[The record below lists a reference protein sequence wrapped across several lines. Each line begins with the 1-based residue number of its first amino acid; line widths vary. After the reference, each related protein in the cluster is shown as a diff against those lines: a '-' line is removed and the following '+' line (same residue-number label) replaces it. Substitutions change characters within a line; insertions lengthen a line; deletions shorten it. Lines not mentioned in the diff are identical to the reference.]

1 MKVLVTGGAG
11 FIASHIVDAYLTAG
25 HKVVIVDNLTTGQ
38 ETNINPKAQFY
49 KLDIRDQELLEII
62 RKEEIEIVSHQAAQV
77 DIRRSVLDPVY
88 DASVNILGSINLL
101 EACIKTGVKHFIF
114 ASTGGAIYGEQS
126 YFPADETH
134 PLNPMSPYGITKL
147 TLEKYLYY
155 YSNTYNLTY
164 TALRYGNVY
173 GPRQN
178 PKGEAGVV
186 AIFCEQMLAGKTP
199 IINGDGKQT
208 RDYIY
213 VGDVVKANLL
223 ALENYQTV
231 FNQAF
236 NVGTGIETDVIAI
249 FKTLQNEL
257 KTNYEQTH
265 AVAKAGEQR
274 RSVLNIN
281 KAKEK
286 LGWQPTV
293 DLKTGFH
300 KTVKFYQEKL

>member
-11 FIASHIVDAYLTAG
+11 FIASHIVDAYLIAG

-38 ETNINPKAQFY
+38 EININPKAQFY
-49 KLDIRDQELLEII
+49 KLDIRDQELLDII

-77 DIRRSVLDPVY
+77 DIRRSVLDPGY

-101 EACIKTGVKHFIF
+101 EACVKTGVKHFIF

-126 YFPADETH
+126 YFPANEEH

-213 VGDVVKANLL
+213 IGDVVKANLL

-236 NVGTGIETDVIAI
+236 NVGTGIETDVVAI
-249 FKTLQNEL
+249 FKTLQDEL
-257 KTNYEQTH
+257 KTNYEQIH
-265 AVAKAGEQR
+265 AAAKAGEQR

>member
-1 MKVLVTGGAG
+1 MRVLVTGGAG

-38 ETNINPKAQFY
+38 EININPKAQFY

-62 RKEEIEIVSHQAAQV
+62 RKEEIEVVSHQAAQV

-88 DASVNILGSINLL
+88 DASVNVLGSINLL
-101 EACIKTGVKHFIF
+101 ESCVKTGVKHFIF

-147 TLEKYLYY
+147 TLEKYLSY

-199 IINGDGKQT
+199 TINGDGKQT

-213 VGDVVKANLL
+213 VGDVVRANLL

-236 NVGTGIETDVIAI
+236 NVGTAVETDVVAI
-249 FKTLQNEL
+249 FKTLQDEL
-257 KTNYEQTH
+257 KTNYEQSH
-265 AVAKAGEQR
+265 AAAKAGEQR
-274 RSVLNIN
+274 RSVLNID

-293 DLKTGFH
+293 DLKAGFH
-300 KTVKFYQEKL
+300 QTVKFYQEKL